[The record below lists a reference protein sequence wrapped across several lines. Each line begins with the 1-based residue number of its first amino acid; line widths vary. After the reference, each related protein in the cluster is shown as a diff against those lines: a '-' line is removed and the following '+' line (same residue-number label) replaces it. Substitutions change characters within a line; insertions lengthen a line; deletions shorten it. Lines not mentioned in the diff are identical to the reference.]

1 MTKSDKM
8 GMKFCYFIIF
18 LPRKFTQDIKTS
30 KKQNMS
36 EHQSKFKEALY
47 F

>member
-8 GMKFCYFIIF
+8 GTKFYFIIF

-30 KKQNMS
+30 KKQNI
-36 EHQSKFKEALY
+36 EHESKFKETLY

>member
-30 KKQNMS
+30 KKQNI
-36 EHQSKFKEALY
+36 EHESKFKETLY